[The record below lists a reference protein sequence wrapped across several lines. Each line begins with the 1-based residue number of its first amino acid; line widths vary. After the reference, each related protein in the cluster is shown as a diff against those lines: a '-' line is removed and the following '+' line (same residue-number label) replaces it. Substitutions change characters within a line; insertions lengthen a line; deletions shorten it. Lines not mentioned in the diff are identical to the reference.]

1 MTENEK
7 EEKEMSSSEKEE
19 EEEEETKLEEEK
31 VEKKEAKEGQ
41 NESGE
46 KEKKP
51 GVVYMSRI
59 PTKMNVKLIREYM
72 SRFGK
77 IGRVYLEPKGNINV
91 FSANLKRVYNTFG

>member
-7 EEKEMSSSEKEE
+7 EEMSSSDK
-19 EEEEETKLEEEK
+19 EEEEETKLEE
-31 VEKKEAKEGQ
+31 KKEAKEGQ
-41 NESGE
+41 KESGE

-77 IGRVYLEPKGNINV
+77 VGRVYLEPKGNINV
-91 FSANLKRVYNTFG
+91 FSANLKWV